1 MIVAMGTT
9 SFCLIHTPL
18 INQQSTNLDVLSST
32 MKSRSGFIVSLSR
45 GNNEKVQKRRITSKR
60 THVDSRKSLGEILF
74 DTLDR
79 AIVKFIDPP
88 LQSSVNP
95 NYVLCD
101 NFRPVDELSPIE
113 CDIIHGS
120 SSILSCLEG
129 VYIRIGPNPQ
139 FTPNGPHHYFDGNG
153 MMQSIRFS
161 QGRATF
167 CCRYVKTNKY
177 LFEHQAG
184 SYIIPNIIGGMQDL
198 GPFIARA
205 ALFAARCILGQYDY
219 SQGFGVANTS
229 IVHFGGRVYA
239 LCESDLPY
247 EIKVKNDGD
256 IITLG
261 RHDSNGNLTLNMTTH
276 PKVDPETKEAFAFR
290 YWATYPYMT
299 YFRFDANGDKQPDVP
314 IFSMKQSSLTHD
326 MAITQ
331 KYAII
336 FDIQLGADPMNFI
349 RGRRLV
355 SFDPTKVPK
364 IGILPRLATNESGIK
379 WFDAPGLNVLHV
391 VNAWDEIDDDG
402 SEVVVLVASN
412 ILQVEHL
419 MEQIHMIEPC
429 MEIVTIHF
437 RTGVVSR
444 KSMSTNNFELPV
456 INQAY
461 VAKKNRYFYS
471 VINEKRPLKSSM
483 VRTLGVVKLDIT
495 ASSENNTKDRN
506 KHIVASRMYGENCF
520 GGEPYFVA
528 RDPDDPNS
536 EEDDGYVVSY
546 VHDESSGK
554 SKFVAMDAR
563 SPSLEIVVE
572 VKLPQRVPYGLHGI
586 FIREN
591 DL

>member
-1 MIVAMGTT
+1 
-9 SFCLIHTPL
+9 
-18 INQQSTNLDVLSST
+18 
-32 MKSRSGFIVSLSR
+32 MKSGSRFIVSVSR
-45 GNNEKVQKRRITSKR
+45 RNQQNVQVARITEKGPEQGANH
-60 THVDSRKSLGEILF
+60 THFDSRKSLLEIF
-74 DTLDR
+74 FETLER
-79 AIVKFIDPP
+79 AIIKFIDPP
-88 LQSSVNP
+88 LHLSVDP
-95 NYVLCD
+95 NHVLCD
-101 NFRPVDELSPIE
+101 NFGPVDELSPTE
-113 CDIIHGS
+113 CDVIHGS
-120 SSILSCLEG
+120 LSILSCLNG

-139 FTPNGPHHYFDGNG
+139 FTTNGPHHYFDGDG
-153 MMQSIRFS
+153 MMQSLRIS

-177 LFEHQAG
+177 LFEHQVG
-184 SYIIPNIIGGMQDL
+184 SCIIPNIIGGMQDL

-205 ALFAARCILGQYDY
+205 TLYVARAILGHYDM
-219 SQGFGVANTS
+219 SKGFGVANTS
-229 IVHFGGRVYA
+229 VAFFGGRVYA

-247 EIKVKNDGD
+247 EIKVKDDGD
-256 IITLG
+256 VITLG
-261 RHDSNGNLTLNMTTH
+261 RHDFNGKLTLNMTAH
-276 PKVDPETKEAFAFR
+276 PKVDPDTKEAFAFR
-290 YWATYPYMT
+290 YWATRPYLT
-299 YFRFDANGDKQPDVP
+299 YFRFDANGNKHPDVP
-314 IFSMKQSSLTHD
+314 IFSMKQSSLSHD
-326 MAITQ
+326 LAITQ

-336 FDIQLGADPMNFI
+336 FDIQLEVDPMNFI
-349 RGRRLV
+349 RGRCLV
-355 SFDPTKVPK
+355 SVDPTKVPK
-364 IGILPRLATNESGIK
+364 IGILPRYATNESEIK
-379 WFDAPGLNVLHV
+379 WFDAPGINILHA
-391 VNAWDEIDDDG
+391 VNAWDDVDDDG
-402 SEVVVLVASN
+402 NEVIVLVASN
-412 ILQVEHL
+412 ILHVEHL
-419 MEQIHMIEPC
+419 MERIHMIEPC

-471 VINEKRPLKSSM
+471 AINEKRPLKSSM
-483 VRTLGVVKLDIT
+483 VRTIGVVKLDIT

-520 GGEPYFVA
+520 GGEPFFVA
-528 RDPDDPNS
+528 RDPKDPNS